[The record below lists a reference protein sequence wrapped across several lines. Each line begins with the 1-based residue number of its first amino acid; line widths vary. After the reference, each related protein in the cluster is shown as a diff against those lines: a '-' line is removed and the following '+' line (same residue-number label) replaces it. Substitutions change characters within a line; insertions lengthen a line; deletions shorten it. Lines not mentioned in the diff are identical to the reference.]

1 MNIILQAFPSWTEN
15 LYHRTQTKIIASQ
28 HISTVESVQLKK
40 RFQLGSTSL
49 QVPLRSIDR
58 RASITK
64 VLLDRYVPEIQVE
77 RNVWFDTI
85 HLVLIIISTFTLPL
99 VIGFDIDLEHHKQF
113 FPFEV
118 IFLIEGCI
126 YIAFNSYKIRE
137 ALGDSF
143 SVKGYFKAY
152 YERGLIFDL
161 IAISPFN
168 IILYETDTTSPVGLI
183 AILRALRLVTILRVP
198 YLFERI
204 EFTYLQLAQFVSVS
218 KTIYFL
224 VILWHWS
231 SCLWFF
237 VNNSIEDKDDY
248 KWMNYNK
255 LDDED
260 LDRRYFMS
268 IYLTM
273 NIVTSVGYGDM
284 FGTTNTERIT
294 IMFIILVGDALF
306 AVAFGMMAALA
317 SGNESDFQK
326 YMKELQSMREV
337 LDTQPVPKNLVD
349 RMERFFAYKAAMNT
363 QYGTLDMRLLSK
375 VLPETLFNKIM
386 FDSSVDMISA
396 VPIFQFPGN
405 ERLLQTI
412 AICLRPE
419 IYLPHDYLIYKDDVA
434 EEMYFIIEGSVDIIT
449 TDNKRILKSLST
461 GDFVGEMAL
470 LNNNKRACSVI
481 CNSFCFIYIL
491 KKKDFM
497 KIMERHESIF
507 NTLRQTSVQRN
518 AELPKE

>member
-1 MNIILQAFPSWTEN
+1 
-15 LYHRTQTKIIASQ
+15 
-28 HISTVESVQLKK
+28 
-40 RFQLGSTSL
+40 
-49 QVPLRSIDR
+49 
-58 RASITK
+58 
-64 VLLDRYVPEIQVE
+64 
-77 RNVWFDTI
+77 
-85 HLVLIIISTFTLPL
+85 
-99 VIGFDIDLEHHKQF
+99 
-113 FPFEV
+113 
-118 IFLIEGCI
+118 
-126 YIAFNSYKIRE
+126 
-137 ALGDSF
+137 
-143 SVKGYFKAY
+143 
-152 YERGLIFDL
+152 
-161 IAISPFN
+161 
-168 IILYETDTTSPVGLI
+168 
-183 AILRALRLVTILRVP
+183 
-198 YLFERI
+198 
-204 EFTYLQLAQFVSVS
+204 
-218 KTIYFL
+218 
-224 VILWHWS
+224 
-231 SCLWFF
+231 
-237 VNNSIEDKDDY
+237 
-248 KWMNYNK
+248 
-255 LDDED
+255 
-260 LDRRYFMS
+260 
-268 IYLTM
+268 
-273 NIVTSVGYGDM
+273 
-284 FGTTNTERIT
+284 
-294 IMFIILVGDALF
+294 
-306 AVAFGMMAALA
+306 
-317 SGNESDFQK
+317 
-326 YMKELQSMREV
+326 
-337 LDTQPVPKNLVD
+337 
-349 RMERFFAYKAAMNT
+349 MNT